1 MSSKFENKQG
11 SIILAFYTALIAT
24 FYFKNEAMSKTEI
37 TICVLI
43 IVMCVIY
50 IIRTFVKYYE

>member
-1 MSSKFENKQG
+1 MSTKFENKQG
-11 SIILAFYTALIAT
+11 GIILAFYTALIAM
-24 FYFKNEAMSKTEI
+24 FYFKNEAISKTEI

-43 IVMCVIY
+43 IVMCVLY